1 MLSPSTRHHPSS
13 FLSRSPLESFSNSTV
28 ILGHS
33 AWTLCLDTFLAVG
46 MYIYDLPTTGTISFS
61 DFLVTTDLVSQV
73 SQTTQLRA
81 RLRAVL
87 KENRAGTSIL
97 SSSSATSSSQA
108 ECNDGGV
115 GNTDWLTIIKRIE
128 EYLPNLL
135 AVFNSVQTD
144 DLILRYEPMFSWRT
158 SISSSR
164 FRGPGRMELAGLYY
178 ELAST
183 LLTYSLTLSN
193 FATAAVNGLGSFETN
208 RSLSSQQRKD
218 KDDKLRWAADTLCR
232 ASGILLYLSTE
243 LLPKWKDSV
252 GSLDGLPPDL
262 TQEATLGLSK
272 VCLAEAQALAIRKL
286 VSPSLASSVDRV
298 TPGPPLEKGHPSA
311 SLLAK
316 LHLCVVEDIEASLAL
331 MRTVG
336 EKGRSKGKKGGVGG
350 RKAGGGGGGEPGL
363 SANYEHELSSRI
375 SETNDAIAPMGLGD
389 AEEGGA
395 GGGGGGGGV
404 GKKKLFGKF
413 KLGHK
418 GKNDAP
424 SPSPSPSPAGG
435 GGRGGGGFYS
445 APSTTTSSNSDLEI
459 SSSLLKYL
467 SFSSQFHRAIA
478 YKWLAIDSGESS
490 NKIGTA
496 ISLLS
501 LSTSILSSSTL
512 RDLTSSLCNISISSS
527 TLLPTKKRGKT
538 GDRGVVDQELA
549 TVEHWLQSYKKLN
562 DTVSFQPI
570 PPAAE
575 VQAKV
580 PAGRAALLVKKYSLP
595 SPGWGPGSEG
605 YRGRGGEGL
614 SREEMHLLGE
624 EHPARRNLVG
634 MDGGGGGGGGRV
646 AYAGQGAYY

>member
-1 MLSPSTRHHPSS
+1 
-13 FLSRSPLESFSNSTV
+13 
-28 ILGHS
+28 
-33 AWTLCLDTFLAVG
+33 
-46 MYIYDLPTTGTISFS
+46 MYIFDLATTGRITFS
-61 DFLVTTDLVSQV
+61 DFLVSTDLVSQV

-81 RLRAVL
+81 RLGAVL
-87 KENRAGTSIL
+87 KEKRAATSIL
-97 SSSSATSSSQA
+97 FSSSATSSSQS
-108 ECNDGGV
+108 ECKDGAV
-115 GNTDWLTIIKRIE
+115 ANTDWLSIIKRIE
-128 EYLPNLL
+128 EYLPHLL
-135 AVFNSVQTD
+135 GVFNSVQTD
-144 DLILRYEPMFSWRT
+144 DLLLRYEPVFSWRT
-158 SISSSR
+158 WISCSR
-164 FRGPGRMELAGLYY
+164 LGGAGRMQLPGLYY

-193 FATAAVNGLGSFETN
+193 LAASAVDGLGSFETN
-208 RSLSSQQRKD
+208 RSLSWQQRKD

-232 ASGILLYLSTE
+232 ASGILLLLSTE
-243 LLPKWKDSV
+243 LLPKWKVSV
-252 GSLDGLPPDL
+252 GSVQVLPPDL
-262 TQEATLGLSK
+262 SQEATLALSK

-298 TPGPPLEKGHPSA
+298 TPGPPLQKGHPSA

-316 LHLCVVEDIEASLAL
+316 LHLSVVEEMEASLAL
-331 MRTVG
+331 MRTVR
-336 EKGRSKGKKGGVGG
+336 ERGRSKAKKGGVGG
-350 RKAGGGGGGEPGL
+350 RKVGGAGGAGEAGL

-375 SETNDAIAPMGLGD
+375 SETNDAIAPMGLGHAD
-389 AEEGGA
+389 EGDT
-395 GGGGGGGGV
+395 GGGGEGGI
-404 GKKKLFGKF
+404 GKRKLFGKF

-424 SPSPSPSPAGG
+424 SPSPSPVGAGAGG
-435 GGRGGGGFYS
+435 GGGGGGGGGFYS
-445 APSTTTSSNSDLEI
+445 APSTTTSSNSELEI
-459 SSSLLKYL
+459 TSSLLKYL

-478 YKWLAIDSGESS
+478 YKWLGIDAAESS

-496 ISLLS
+496 ITLLS
-501 LSTSILSSSTL
+501 LSISILSSATL
-512 RDLTSSLCNISISSS
+512 RNLTSSLCNISISSS

-595 SPGWGPGSEG
+595 SPEWGPGSQG

-614 SREEMHLLGE
+614 SREEMHLLGD

-634 MDGGGGGGGGRV
+634 MDGGGSGEAASGDGGGPRV

>member
-1 MLSPSTRHHPSS
+1 
-13 FLSRSPLESFSNSTV
+13 
-28 ILGHS
+28 
-33 AWTLCLDTFLAVG
+33 
-46 MYIYDLPTTGTISFS
+46 MYIYDLATTGRISFS

-81 RLRAVL
+81 RLGAVL
-87 KENRAGTSIL
+87 KENRAATSIL
-97 SSSSATSSSQA
+97 FSSSATSSSQS
-108 ECNDGGV
+108 ECKDGAV
-115 GNTDWLTIIKRIE
+115 GNTDWLSIIKRIE
-128 EYLPNLL
+128 EYLPHLL
-135 AVFNSVQTD
+135 GVFNSVQTD
-144 DLILRYEPMFSWRT
+144 DLLLRYEPVFSWRT
-158 SISSSR
+158 WISCSR
-164 FRGPGRMELAGLYY
+164 LGGAGRMQLPGLYY

-193 FATAAVNGLGSFETN
+193 LAASAVDGLGSFETN
-208 RSLSSQQRKD
+208 RSLSWQQRKD

-232 ASGILLYLSTE
+232 ASGILLLLSTE
-243 LLPKWKDSV
+243 LLPKWKVSV
-252 GSLDGLPPDL
+252 GSVEVLPPDL
-262 TQEATLGLSK
+262 TQEATLALSK

-298 TPGPPLEKGHPSA
+298 TPGPPLQKGHPSA

-316 LHLCVVEDIEASLAL
+316 LHLSVVEEMEASLAL
-331 MRTVG
+331 MRTVR
-336 EKGRSKGKKGGVGG
+336 ERGRSKAKKAGVGG
-350 RKAGGGGGGEPGL
+350 RKAAGAGGGGEAGL

-375 SETNDAIAPMGLGD
+375 SETNDAIARMGLGD

-404 GKKKLFGKF
+404 GKRKLFGKF

-424 SPSPSPSPAGG
+424 SPSPSPSPSPAGG
-435 GGRGGGGFYS
+435 GGRGGAGGGGAGFYS
-445 APSTTTSSNSDLEI
+445 APSTTTSSNSELEI
-459 SSSLLKYL
+459 TSSLLKYL

-478 YKWLAIDSGESS
+478 YKWLGIDAAESS

-496 ISLLS
+496 ITLLS
-501 LSTSILSSSTL
+501 LSTSILSSATL
-512 RDLTSSLCNISISSS
+512 RNLTSSLCNISISSS

-595 SPGWGPGSEG
+595 SPEWGPGSQG

-614 SREEMHLLGE
+614 SREEMHLLGDQ
-624 EHPARRNLVG
+624 HPARRNLVG
-634 MDGGGGGGGGRV
+634 MDGGGSGEATSGDGGGGRV